1 MLVIFQSYHLNSMLL
16 NHMLLL
22 IFLFFWAEYSRELF
36 LQASLRLLNLLYLL
50 ADHIFELYYLEVHIK
65 NKLCLK
71 WERIL
76 FYDILERF
84 SLKLSQDVSVY
95 SHKNR
100 ICLGLTCRHNLHIFL
115 KIFSLTLVFVF
126 PSLYL
131 M

>member
-76 FYDILERF
+76 FYDILERL
-84 SLKLSQDVSVY
+84 SLKTGPLIFFLCNQPKGLNFYKVFLNFRSRLLLS
-95 SHKNR
+95 HG
-100 ICLGLTCRHNLHIFL
+100 ILFFFL
-115 KIFSLTLVFVF
+115 VLCW
-126 PSLYL
+126 
-131 M
+131 